1 MVLSLIMRY
10 RPKSNREALR
20 LNENRNCGDRLR
32 IALLT
37 CALLGAW
44 STTRAQSFLEAA
56 YPQRVTDPAA
66 VERGRELYSVYACA
80 FCHGADTRGGNG
92 GPSLLRSQLV
102 QRDEA
107 GETIADVILNGVPD
121 TAMVGVSLRPEAI
134 ADIAEFLHSFELNSR
149 DPTRQAPATIV
160 TGNRRAGRRY
170 FDARCGDCH
179 SVTGDLQGIAS
190 RYPDP
195 RNLQQA
201 WLMPRMAAPITARVT
216 TPRGDTTEGRLV
228 RIDEFIVSLALR
240 DGSERSFK
248 RDGDVPTI
256 AIDDPLTGHKDLLP
270 VYTDPDIHNVTA
282 YLVTI
287 E

>member
-1 MVLSLIMRY
+1 MRY
-10 RPKSNREALR
+10 RPRSNREASSLP
-20 LNENRNCGDRLR
+20 ENRNSGDRLR
-32 IALLT
+32 IALLAW
-37 CALLGAW
+37 ALLGASANSW
-44 STTRAQSFLEAA
+44 AQSFLEDA

-66 VERGRELYSVYACA
+66 VERGRGLYTVYACA
-80 FCHGADTRGGNG
+80 LCHGDDTRGGNG

-102 QRDEA
+102 QRDQA
-107 GETIADVILNGVPD
+107 GETIADVVLNGVPD
-121 TAMVGVSLRPEAI
+121 TTMTGFSLQPEEI

-170 FDARCGDCH
+170 FDAHCADCH
-179 SVTGDLQGIAS
+179 SVTGDLQRIAL

-195 RNLQQA
+195 RNLQQT
-201 WLMPRMAAPITARVT
+201 WLMPRMAAPTTVRVT
-216 TPRGDTTEGRLV
+216 TPGGDTTEGRLL
-228 RIDEFIVSLALR
+228 RIDEFLVTVALG

-248 RDGDVPTI
+248 RQRDVPAI
-256 AIDDPLTGHKDLLP
+256 AIDDPLAGHKDLLP
-270 VYTDPDIHNVTA
+270 VYTDSDIHNVTA